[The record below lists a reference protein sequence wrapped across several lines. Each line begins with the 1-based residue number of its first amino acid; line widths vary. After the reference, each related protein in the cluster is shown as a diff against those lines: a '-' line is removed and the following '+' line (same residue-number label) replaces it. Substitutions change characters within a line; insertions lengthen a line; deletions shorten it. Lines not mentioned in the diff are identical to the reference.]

1 MKLLVV
7 VGVNHFNKEIKRILD
22 ESGISIYSQTNIVG
36 HNEMVEENLSAN
48 WFASTSEFQKS
59 VLYFSFTGSAKAES
73 VLKLVNK
80 QNETIDS
87 TSRIRAFIMPVETH
101 N

>member
-7 VGVNHFNKEIKRILD
+7 VGANHFSKEIKQIFND
-22 ESGISIYSQTNIVG
+22 AGISIYSQSNISG
-36 HNEMVEENLSAN
+36 HNEKEDENLRGN

-73 VLKLVNK
+73 AMELVNRH
-80 QNETIDS
+80 NENIAS
-87 TSRIRAFIMPVETH
+87 ESRIRAFIMPVESH